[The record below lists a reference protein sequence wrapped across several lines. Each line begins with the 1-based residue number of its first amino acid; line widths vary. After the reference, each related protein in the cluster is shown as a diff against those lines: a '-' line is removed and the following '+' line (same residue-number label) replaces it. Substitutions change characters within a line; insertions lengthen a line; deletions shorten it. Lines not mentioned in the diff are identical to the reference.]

1 VAVLNDPLRDGD
13 PLTLGAEMGEKGA
26 MPRARS
32 AKPADGEGKTG
43 ATPPLTVKEQI
54 LDRTIYLIGRKGT
67 TDVTVRE
74 IAREAGV
81 NVAAVN
87 YYFSSKEEMFEQM
100 AQRFLAGYDEV
111 MRTLETPGM
120 PATERLR
127 RWSGEVMRHLADYP
141 GFLPVMERHMTAEPL
156 DPFGRA
162 LRVAMQR
169 AVRQLKAV
177 LRECVLGADEGRIG
191 FKLTLLIS
199 ALAGPFPRLVGP
211 TQERPAGRAST
222 AREKFLDLMLEH
234 LQR

>member
-1 VAVLNDPLRDGD
+1 
-13 PLTLGAEMGEKGA
+13 
-26 MPRARS
+26 MPPTKS
-32 AKPADGEGKTG
+32 VKPAGDGRKTG
-43 ATPPLTVKEQI
+43 ATTVLPVKDHI

-74 IAREAGV
+74 IAAEAGV

-100 AQRFLAGYDEV
+100 AERFLAGFDEV
-111 MRTLETPGM
+111 MRTLETPGV

-127 RWSGEVMRHLADYP
+127 RWSGVVMRHLANYP

-162 LRVAMQR
+162 LRTAMQQ

-177 LRECVLGADEGRIG
+177 LRECVVGADEGRIG

-211 TQERPAGRAST
+211 TQARPGGRASA
-222 AREKFLDLMLEH
+222 ARAKFLDLMLEH